1 MGQNTSTMPN
11 LVAAEDWPLNTL
23 KSWRALSAEFL
34 ATMMFIYVAAGTVI
48 GGGSVVACAMA
59 FGLTISVLVHGV
71 GHISGGHINPAVT
84 VALTA
89 TQRIHWKQGLSY
101 IGAQLL
107 GAMVGGF
114 LLWGAM
120 PETTASGS
128 SSGIAYGAGCN
139 AFDKDHLGAGK
150 AFLLEFMGTF
160 LLVFTVFA
168 TIDSTRAST
177 DLGPLQIGFAVG
189 VAHLV
194 GIPQTGTGINPAR
207 SFGTAVAFAALG
219 DTDKWKASHTGSDG
233 PFDGH
238 WVYFLAPIVG
248 SLCAAFLYDFWFDMD
263 NHGIDQNLADVH
275 KKRPSQIGREVQAAI
290 DRGKEWE
297 PQDGQSVEG
306 EDAAT
311 PQVQA
316 FSSAQVA
323 PAVPGMTTVVETS

>member
-1 MGQNTSTMPN
+1 MA
-11 LVAAEDWPLNTL
+11 VEEWPLNTL
-23 KSWRALSAEFL
+23 NSWRALSAEFL
-34 ATMMFIYVAAGTVI
+34 ATMLFIYVAAGTVI

-107 GAMVGGF
+107 GGMVGGF
-114 LLWGAM
+114 LLWAAM
-120 PETTASGS
+120 PETSAPGS
-128 SSGIAYGAGCN
+128 TSGIEYGAGCN

-168 TIDSTRAST
+168 TIDSSRAST
-177 DLGPLQIGFAVG
+177 DLGPFQIGLAVLM
-189 VAHLV
+189 AHLI

-219 DTDKWKASHTGSDG
+219 DSDKWKAVHSGSDG
-233 PFDGH
+233 PFDGM
-238 WVYFLAPIVG
+238 WVYWIGPILGGLA
-248 SLCAAFLYDFWFDMD
+248 AAFLYDKWFDMAHHDVD
-263 NHGIDQNLADVH
+263 NNLKDVF
-275 KKRPSQIGREVQAAI
+275 KKASPIPTPREAASAAI
-290 DRGKEWE
+290 
-297 PQDGQSVEG
+297 
-306 EDAAT
+306 
-311 PQVQA
+311 
-316 FSSAQVA
+316 A
-323 PAVPGMTTVVETS
+323 PAPASTELVTPVEPIPGFQQDP

>member
-1 MGQNTSTMPN
+1 M
-11 LVAAEDWPLNTL
+11 AEFDL
-23 KSWRALSAEFL
+23 KKAQSWRMMSAEYL
-34 ATMMFIYVAAGTVI
+34 ATFLFVYVAAGTVI
-48 GGGSVVACAMA
+48 GGGDVVANSLA
-59 FGLTISVLVHGV
+59 FGLTISVLIHGI

-84 VALTA
+84 TALMA
-89 TQRIHWKQGLSY
+89 TRRIHWLQGLCY
-101 IGAQLL
+101 ILAQML
-107 GAMVGGF
+107 GGITAGF
-114 LLWGAM
+114 ILWAAM
-120 PETTASGS
+120 PGTSGEN
-128 SSGIAYGAGCN
+128 SGIEYGAGCN
-139 AFDKDHLGAGK
+139 AFDSDHLGAGK
-150 AFLLEFMGTF
+150 AFLIEFLGTF

-248 SLCAAFLYDFWFDMD
+248 SLCAAFLYDLWFDMA
-263 NHGIDQNLADVH
+263 NHDIDQNLADVF

-316 FSSAQVA
+316 FSSAQV
-323 PAVPGMTTVVETS
+323 VPGM